1 MKLLLR
7 CVIYP
12 LLVFILVMLAAGLA
26 YRSYKQSTIANQVK
40 IDSPEGIETLE
51 LVELN
56 GLKQWVK
63 IRGHDT
69 NNPILLYLHGG
80 PGMPELPF
88 SHLFDLEIEK
98 HFAVVHWD
106 QRGSGKTRRQG
117 FSNKDLTV
125 PVFIDDT
132 LALTSHLRARFQQDK
147 IYLAGH
153 SWGSMLG
160 TLVVQRQP
168 ESFHAYIGL
177 GQIVNLHDNEVVS
190 LNFARAAAVADKNNT
205 AIEEL
210 AALQPPYADDIAQLR
225 VQRKWLYY
233 YGGGFRGLGYTD
245 LILAVFT
252 SPDYSLA
259 DISSMLE
266 GLDVSAVMW
275 PELATYNLE
284 ETALNWQVPVY
295 FFAGRYDYNTPSELA
310 QRYFDNLS
318 APHKAFIW
326 FENSAH
332 MMNLSDPHRYQDM
345 MINRV
350 LAETQNPREIGS
362 ARWPALAEP

>member
-1 MKLLLR
+1 MKVLAR
-7 CVIYP
+7 WFVYP
-12 LLVFILVMLAAGLA
+12 LLGFIVLVLTVALS
-26 YRSYKQSTIANQVK
+26 YRSYKQSSIENETQIV
-40 IDSPEGIETLE
+40 SPRGIQTLE

-56 GLKQWVK
+56 GLQQWVK

-69 NNPILLYLHGG
+69 SNPVLLYLHGG

-88 SHLFDLEIEK
+88 SHLFDLEIEE
-98 HFAVVHWD
+98 HFTVVHWD

-132 LALTSHLRARFQQDK
+132 LALTNHLRARFQQDK

-160 TLVVQRQP
+160 TLVVQREP
-168 ESFHAYIGL
+168 ELFHAYIGL
-177 GQIVNLHDNEVVS
+177 GQLTNLHDNEVVS
-190 LNFARAAAVADKNNT
+190 LNFVREEAVADNNKA
-205 AIEEL
+205 AIAEL
-210 AALQPPYADDIAQLR
+210 AALAPPYTDDIGQLR

-233 YGGGFRGLGYTD
+233 YGGGFRGLGYAD
-245 LILAVFT
+245 IFLAVFT

-259 DISSMLE
+259 DTYAMLK

-275 PELATYNLE
+275 PEVARYNLE
-284 ETALNWQVPVY
+284 ETALDWQVPVY
-295 FFAGRYDYNTPSELA
+295 FLAGRYDYNTPSELA
-310 QRYFDNLS
+310 ERYFEKLS
-318 APHKAFIW
+318 APRKAFIW
-326 FENSAH
+326 FEKSAH
-332 MMNLSDPHRYQDM
+332 MMNLSDPQFYQDT

-350 LAETQNPREIGS
+350 LAETQ
-362 ARWPALAEP
+362 